1 MTPSNHVPKKQE
13 TPIHEY
19 QLFVAGESLVS
30 QRAIKNS
37 QTLLEK
43 YLKNNFRLEL
53 TDIYKQPEKAVE
65 ANIITTP
72 ALIRKAPLPELT
84 IIGDLSDL
92 EKVAKELL
100 LY

>member
-1 MTPSNHVPKKQE
+1 MPPSNHVPQKQE

-19 QLFVAGESLVS
+19 QLFVAGDTMVS
-30 QRAIKNS
+30 QRAIKNCR
-37 QTLLEK
+37 TLLEK
-43 YLKNNFRLEL
+43 YLNNNFSLDL
-53 TDIYKQPEKAVE
+53 TDIYKQPEKAVD

-72 ALIRKAPLPELT
+72 ALIRKKPLPELT

-92 EKVAKELL
+92 EKVARELL